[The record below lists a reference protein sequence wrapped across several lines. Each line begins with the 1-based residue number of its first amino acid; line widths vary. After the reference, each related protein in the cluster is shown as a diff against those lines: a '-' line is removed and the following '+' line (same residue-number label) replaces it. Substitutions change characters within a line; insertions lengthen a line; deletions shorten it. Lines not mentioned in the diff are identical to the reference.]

1 MAHSHRPK
9 VADPETARA
18 LCRDGSGLAQRLRL
32 MKSQLDKQNIY
43 SGPAED
49 SIQVRPMSA
58 ERAVGV
64 RK

>member
-1 MAHSHRPK
+1 
-9 VADPETARA
+9 
-18 LCRDGSGLAQRLRL
+18 L

-58 ERAVGV
+58 ERAV
-64 RK
+64 RACHPR